1 MTTRALR
8 GQLGLAF
15 SITELR
21 ELIEMGLNERAE
33 AILAEGETVDEA
45 AGTLVAWA
53 QRRGRLCDLAAAAA
67 AARPQNEVLGTIA
80 RLMAEAGQREAG
92 RVGTPGGGSGKSRM
106 GYPDE
111 SSGMTNGGERRLG
124 EQLGGLKSD
133 MAHMQEQIRA
143 MNTQIA
149 QLTTSVQTLVA
160 QREKWTP
167 GLWYVAVFAFGAVL
181 AAGLFLL
188 AVQ

>member
-1 MTTRALR
+1 MPVRALR

-21 ELIEMGLNERAE
+21 QLIEMQLNERAD

-45 AGTLVAWA
+45 AGTLVEWA
-53 QRRGRLCDLAAAAA
+53 RRRGRLCDLAEAAA
-67 AARPQNEVLGTIA
+67 AARPQNEVLAAIV
-80 RLMAEAGQREAG
+80 RLMPEGSSTEAG
-92 RVGTPGGGSGKSRM
+92 RVGTSGSGSGKSRM
-106 GYPDE
+106 GYSDE

-124 EQLGGLKSD
+124 EQLGRLQSD
-133 MAHMQEQIRA
+133 MAHMQDQIRA

-149 QLTTSVQTLVA
+149 QLTSSVQTLVA